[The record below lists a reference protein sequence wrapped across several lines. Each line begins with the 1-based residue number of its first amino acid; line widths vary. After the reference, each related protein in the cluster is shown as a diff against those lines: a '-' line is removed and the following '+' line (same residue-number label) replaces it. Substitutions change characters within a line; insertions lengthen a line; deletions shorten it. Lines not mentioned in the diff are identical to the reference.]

1 MNAPILLIEDNP
13 GDARLVK
20 AWLQE
25 ARLVDEIVHVTS
37 LKEGVAW
44 LGHGQPSAI
53 LLDLSLP
60 DSSGMDT
67 VCAALKIAGRAPVVV
82 LTGREDEEFAL
93 SVLACGAQ
101 DYLVKGNFDGGL
113 LCRSI
118 RYARERKGMQEALET
133 AQAQYRAIVEDQ
145 TEMICRF
152 LPDGTLTFV
161 NQAFCRY
168 FGKTLQEL
176 VGSKIDRQIFV
187 EDKEIVD
194 TLIDR
199 IIPDQPTVTFE
210 NRTAMRN
217 GEIRWQQWTDRGIF
231 DANGR
236 TIEFQSV
243 GRDITENKRAED
255 ELRYLA
261 THDMLTHLPNRS
273 LFYDR
278 LEHAIA
284 RAKRTD
290 ASLTVMLVDLDYF
303 KQINDTYGHSVG
315 DLVLRQMGDRLRS
328 CLRISDTVARLGGDE
343 FVVLIEENSEVSYTN
358 IAEKLISVLS
368 EAYRTGSIVHHMTA
382 SIGICLFPQH
392 GEDVEALVKNADIAL
407 YRAKGKRN
415 SFVVYS

>member
-20 AWLQE
+20 TWLME
-25 ARLVDEIVHVTS
+25 ARLVDDIVTVAS

-44 LGHGQPSAI
+44 LANNQPSAI

-60 DSSGMDT
+60 DSTGMDT
-67 VCAALKIAGRAPVVV
+67 VCAALKTAGKAPVVV

-118 RYARERKGMQEALET
+118 RYARERKGMQEALES

-168 FGKTLQEL
+168 SGKSPQEL
-176 VGSKIDRQIFV
+176 IGTRIDRRIFV
-187 EDKEIVD
+187 EDQEIVG
-194 TLIDR
+194 TMIDR
-199 IIPDQPTVTFE
+199 IVPDQPTVTFD
-210 NRTAMRN
+210 NRTTMRN

-231 DANGR
+231 NASGK
-236 TIEFQSV
+236 IVEFQSV

-284 RAKRTD
+284 RARRTE
-290 ASLTVMLVDLDYF
+290 ATLTVMLVDLDYF

-343 FVVLIEENSEVSYTN
+343 FVVLIEENSDVSYTT

-368 EAYRTGSIVHHMTA
+368 EAYRTGPIVHQTTA
-382 SIGICLFPQH
+382 SIGVSLFPQH
-392 GEDVEALVKNADIAL
+392 GGDVEALVKNADIAL
-407 YRAKGKRN
+407 YRAKAKRN

>member
-1 MNAPILLIEDNP
+1 MNGPILLIEDNP

-20 AWLQE
+20 VWLQE
-25 ARLVDEIVHVTS
+25 AKLADEIVHVTS
-37 LKEGVAW
+37 LKEAVEW

-60 DSSGMDT
+60 DSTGMDT
-67 VCAALKIAGRAPVVV
+67 VCAAMKTAGNAPVVV

-118 RYARERKGMQEALET
+118 RYARERKSMQEALEA

-161 NQAFCRY
+161 NQAYCRY
-168 FGKTLQEL
+168 FGKTSQDLIGTL
-176 VGSKIDRQIFV
+176 IDRQIFV
-187 EDKEIVD
+187 EDKEIVN
-194 TLIDR
+194 TMIDR
-199 IIPDQPTVTFE
+199 IVPDQPTVTFE
-210 NRTAMRN
+210 NRTTMRN

-231 DANGR
+231 DANEKI
-236 TIEFQSV
+236 TEFQSV
-243 GRDITENKRAED
+243 GRDVTESKRAED

-284 RAKRTD
+284 RAKRTE
-290 ASLTVMLVDLDYF
+290 ANLTVMLVDLDYF

-315 DLVLRQMGDRLRS
+315 DAVLRQMGDRLRS

-343 FVVLIEENSEVSYTN
+343 FVVLI
-358 IAEKLISVLS
+358 
-368 EAYRTGSIVHHMTA
+368 
-382 SIGICLFPQH
+382 
-392 GEDVEALVKNADIAL
+392 
-407 YRAKGKRN
+407 
-415 SFVVYS
+415 